1 MKYLLISLFTVS
13 LILISCDKKTDQT
26 SEGSRDESKG
36 IEMIKK
42 QIAKFTP
49 TELKYDA
56 SILDERQ
63 KVVVEKLYRAAKV
76 MDEIFLDQVYS
87 KNYQIRDELKA
98 DDSEEHKLKLELF
111 TIMFGPFDRL
121 EHDKPFIGT
130 EEKPLGAN
138 YYPEDMTK
146 EEFEQWIKDHPD
158 DEKAFTSEFTVIR
171 RDGDKLLAIPYSEFY
186 KDKLTEASNLLKEA
200 AEYADNPKLKKYL
213 ETRADAFLSNDYFE
227 SDMAWMD
234 LKDHAIE
241 VVIGPYEVYEDG
253 LFNFKAAFEC
263 FLTLKDPVESKKLDV
278 FKSYLRDMEVHLPIP
293 DEHKNFDRGS
303 ESPLAVVNE
312 IFTAGDTKSGIQTIA
327 FNLPNDERV
336 RTAKCSKKVMLKNVQ
351 EAKYHNIL
359 VPIAKVVLD
368 PVQMEYVTFDAFFNH
383 TLMHE
388 MSHGIGPGFITIDG
402 RETEVKKELKE
413 TYSTLEECKADILGM
428 YNNIFM
434 IEKGVFPESFE
445 KETYVTFLAG
455 TFRSVRFGIN
465 EAHGGGNAIIYN
477 YLLEKGAY
485 EYNEQTQ
492 KVKVNFEKIG
502 PALKE
507 LANLILMIQAKGDY
521 MGSKD
526 LIAKYV
532 VNSPSMETLREN
544 LSAIPVDIKPIYEIE
559 KMYK

>member
-1 MKYLLISLFTVS
+1 MKNLLISLFSVS
-13 LILISCDKKTDQT
+13 LILISCNKKTDQT
-26 SEGSRDESKG
+26 SEGVSEKSEG
-36 IEMIKK
+36 IEMIKE
-42 QIAKFTP
+42 QIAKFSP

-63 KVVVEKLYRAAKV
+63 KIVVEKLYHAAKK

-87 KNYQIRDELKA
+87 KNNQIRDELKSG
-98 DDSEEHKLKLELF
+98 DSEEHKLKLELF
-111 TIMFGPFDRL
+111 TIMFGPFNRL
-121 EHDKPFIGT
+121 EDDEPFIGT

-146 EEFEQWIKDHPD
+146 EEFEQWIKDNPE

-171 RDGDKLLAIPYSEFY
+171 RDGDKLIAIPYSEFY
-186 KDKLTEASNLLKEA
+186 KDKLTEAADFLKEA
-200 AEYADNPKLKKYL
+200 AEYADNPTLKKYL

-253 LFNFKAAFEC
+253 MFNFKAAFEC

-278 FKSYLRDMEVHLPIP
+278 FKSYLREMEIHLPIP

-312 IFTAGDTKSGIQTIA
+312 IFTAGDTKAGIQTIA

-336 RTAKCSKKVMLKNVQ
+336 RTAKGSKKVMLKNVQ

-359 VPIAKVVLD
+359 APIAKVVLD
-368 PVQMEYVTFDAFFNH
+368 PEQLQYVTFDAFFNH

-388 MSHGIGPGFITIDG
+388 MSHGIGPGFIKIGG
-402 RETEVKKELKE
+402 RDTEVKKELKE

-445 KETYVTFLAG
+445 NETWVTFLAG

-485 EYNEQTQ
+485 EYNEETQ

-507 LANLILMIQAKGDY
+507 LANLVLMIQARGDY
-521 MGSKD
+521 QGAKD

-532 VNSPSMETLREN
+532 VNSPSMKTLRDN
-544 LSAIPVDIKPIYEIE
+544 LSAIPVDIKPVYEIE
-559 KMYK
+559 KMY